1 MRGLVALS
9 CASVA
14 ITGCASDGETRPK
27 VRAHPHTAASPA
39 APSAA
44 EHGLRPNGQVSRGWQ
59 VSRVIDGDTVVVR
72 RRGRELTV
80 RLIGI
85 DTPETVHPTEPIECY
100 GPEASSFAQSV
111 LAGRRVFLEFDHSQG
126 RHDYY
131 GRTLAYIWLDG
142 PRPTLFN
149 KEAVRRGFSLEY
161 TYDSTYQW
169 QSLFQRAERRARS
182 QKRGVWLCPTP
193 GS

>member
-1 MRGLVALS
+1 ML
-9 CASVA
+9 
-14 ITGCASDGETRPK
+14 
-27 VRAHPHTAASPA
+27 RAFLQA
-39 APSAA
+39 
-44 EHGLRPNGQVSRGWQ
+44 
-59 VSRVIDGDTVVVR
+59 D
-72 RRGRELTV
+72 
-80 RLIGI
+80 
-85 DTPETVHPTEPIECY
+85 
-100 GPEASSFAQSV
+100 ASSLSSTTRKGV
-111 LAGRRVFLEFDHSQG
+111 TTTT
-126 RHDYY
+126 

-161 TYDSTYQW
+161 AYDSTYQW